1 MGSGRRT
8 RVRRTVSFRLP
19 PWVRVLLTL
28 VLLPR
33 PYIMGTAY
41 ANAEVKTM
49 GATNTVARWVAEIS
63 NEDIPLDAIRVAKE
77 SCVDC
82 VGTMVAGAAQPLG
95 KIIQDYVRQMGGAPE
110 ASVVASTIKTSV
122 PNAAL
127 ANGTTGHAMDYDDVG
142 GFGHPAVAI
151 MPSLLSLGE
160 HTHASGRD
168 LLEAFVV
175 GCEVGL
181 SMSNAANYHAKQTQR
196 GFHSTAV
203 TGRLA
208 SAAACCR
215 LLKLDQQATLMAL
228 GIAGSMA
235 SGLVHNIG
243 TMTKPLHAGL
253 TNRDGVMA
261 AQLASMGFTSGGQV
275 LEHPAGF
282 MSTIY
287 GAADLDLDSMA
298 GNLGRP
304 FLTQNSLSIKRYP
317 TCGTNIDTL
326 DSVLGLM
333 QDHKFDYRDV
343 EEIEVDQALDSP
355 VTLYDWPENELQAK
369 FSSRYNIAAA
379 LVDGKVD
386 PDTFKPAKVNA
397 TAVQETMSLVRVN
410 IGARW
415 AKDHTHA
422 GHPVKVRLKDG
433 RVLERTTLRKDML
446 GGQSNPWG
454 FDNIMGKFR
463 SNVGRALPSDK
474 LDAAAETWSD
484 MEKIED
490 TAEAV
495 QTLLADGR

>member
-1 MGSGRRT
+1 
-8 RVRRTVSFRLP
+8 
-19 PWVRVLLTL
+19 
-28 VLLPR
+28 
-33 PYIMGTAY
+33 
-41 ANAEVKTM
+41 M
-49 GATNTVARWVAEIS
+49 GATETVARWIAEVS
-63 NEDIPLDAIRVAKE
+63 AEDISPDAIRVAKE
-77 SCVDC
+77 SCIDC

-95 KIIQDYVRQMGGAPE
+95 KIIQDYVGQLGGTPE
-110 ASVVASTIKTSV
+110 ASVVASTVRTSV

-160 HTHASGRD
+160 KTHASGRE
-168 LLEAFVV
+168 LLDSFVV

-181 SMSNAANYHAKQTQR
+181 SMSYAANYHAKQTQR

-203 TGRLA
+203 TGRIA

-215 LLKLDQQATLMAL
+215 LLKLDEQATLMAL

-261 AQLASMGFTSGGQV
+261 AQLATMGFTSGGQV

-298 GNLGRP
+298 DRLGNP
-304 FLTQNSLSIKRYP
+304 FLTQSSLSIKRYP

-343 EEIEVDQALDSP
+343 EEIQVDQAVDSP

-369 FSSRYNIAAA
+369 FSSRFNVAAA

-386 PDTFKPAKVNA
+386 PETFKPAKVSSP
-397 TAVQETMSLVRVN
+397 AVQEAMNLVRIN
-410 IGARW
+410 IGPRW
-415 AKDHTHA
+415 TKDQTHE

-433 RVLERTTLRKDML
+433 RLLERTTLRKGML

-454 FDNIMGKFR
+454 FDNIMVKFR
-463 SNVGRALPSDK
+463 SNVNRALPPEK
-474 LDAAAETWSD
+474 VNTAVETWSA
-484 MEKIED
+484 MEEIED
-490 TAEAV
+490 TAKAV
-495 QTLLADGR
+495 RTLLANGR